1 MLIICQVLSPII
13 LYLLVMISISMF
25 ENIALIGI
33 FESIAYIALGFATT
47 LLSLEAAW
55 HFTACKVHDK
65 SIKSCVYKQIR
76 VLDWK
81 SNMLVIAIIVGIV
94 FVCALFILP
103 LHESLASP

>member
-1 MLIICQVLSPII
+1 
-13 LYLLVMISISMF
+13 MISVSMF
-25 ENIALIGI
+25 ENIASIGI
-33 FESIAYIALGFATT
+33 FGSIAYIALGFAAA

-65 SIKSCVYKQIR
+65 SIKPCVYKQIR

-94 FVCALFILP
+94 FVCALFMLP